1 MSVYAVS
8 DLHGRLD
15 LYKKIKEFLK
25 PGDKVYCLG
34 DCGDRGPEPWKT
46 IEAVY
51 TDPQFI
57 YLKGNHEDML
67 VKAANEYYK
76 DDGYISNQRLLYAN
90 GGFNTLEQMI
100 ETGFVSEWARALNE
114 LPVYATYTNEYGL
127 TFLISHA
134 GFTPTEEE
142 LKTGEVKR
150 LDKDLLWDR
159 DHYIFDDKWPPNG
172 DDFVVIHGHTP
183 IPHMVDEIYLDCE
196 WEEGV
201 LWYCN
206 DHKVCLDQGAVWTGK
221 TVLLDLDTL
230 DEHIFEIK

>member
-15 LYKKIKEFLK
+15 LYQKIKEFLK
-25 PGDKVYCLG
+25 PEDIVYCLG

-51 TDPQFI
+51 KDPQFI

-76 DDGYISNQRLLYAN
+76 DDGYCMNQRLLYHN

-100 ETGFVSEWARALNE
+100 QTGSVAEWARTLNE
-114 LPVYATYTNEYGL
+114 LPIYTTYTNKYGL
-127 TFLISHA
+127 TFLMSHA

-142 LKTGEVKR
+142 LSTGEVR
-150 LDKDLLWDR
+150 RRDKDLLWNR
-159 DHYIFDDKWPPNG
+159 DHYIFDDRWPENG
-172 DDFVVIHGHTP
+172 DNFIVIHGHTP
-183 IPHMVDEIYLDCE
+183 IQHMIDEIYLGCE
-196 WEEGV
+196 WEEGA

-206 DHKVCLDQGAVWTGK
+206 DHKICLDHGAVWTGK
-221 TVLLDLDTL
+221 VVLLDLDTL
-230 DEHIFEIK
+230 DDYTFTA